1 MRFAYNVP
9 MRSVQ
14 SPLKQLHVHLARIVL
29 VCATALTFGRA
40 ASAQRATETP
50 ESDHYSTE
58 AREVMADFQQTFFD
72 PQKGVYVKS
81 VTDRSP
87 DYVWRQAAAFS
98 ALVAAARHEPR
109 TYGPIMA
116 RFFHALDQYW
126 DTKTPI
132 PAYEPAPTR
141 GNGHDKYYDDN
152 AWMVITFA
160 EAYQLTGDRT
170 YLMRAEATA
179 RFVASGWDDKL
190 GGGIWWHQSHKDDS
204 KNTCANGPAAV
215 GYLAL
220 ARLGR
225 RDESDHWLT
234 AARKVVEWTDKNLQ
248 ADDGLFDDRI
258 IVSTG
263 EVKKGKLTYNA
274 ALMLR
279 ACLGLYRQ
287 TGEQQYLDQAER
299 IGKAAAWFA
308 DKQTG
313 VYRDPLKWSQ
323 FMVEADLDLYRAT
336 GDEDFLRRVRTNAD
350 AYYLAWKHQ
359 RPTDMMSNAGT
370 ARILWLLADN
380 ETEKGREFWKA
391 ADAMRPAR

>member
-1 MRFAYNVP
+1 MPN
-9 MRSVQ
+9 RSRLIIWL
-14 SPLKQLHVHLARIVL
+14 SSLRCSVL
-29 VCATALTFGRA
+29 IGSAALFICAA
-40 ASAQRATETP
+40 ANAQQAGK
-50 ESDHYSTE
+50 SDSSQRYGAE
-58 AREVMADFQQTFFD
+58 AREVMADFQQMFFD

-81 VTDRSP
+81 VSDRTP
-87 DYVWRQAAAFS
+87 DYIWRQAAAFS
-98 ALVAAARHEPR
+98 ALVGAARHEPR

-116 RFFHALDQYW
+116 RFFHSLDQYW

-152 AWMVITFA
+152 AWLVITFA
-160 EAYQLTGDRT
+160 EAYQLTGERA
-170 YLMRAEATA
+170 YLTRAEETA
-179 RFVASGWDDKL
+179 HFVASGWDDKL

-204 KNTCANGPAAV
+204 KNACANAPAAV

-220 ARLGR
+220 ARLGP

-234 AARKVVEWTDKNLQ
+234 AARKVVDWTDKNLR

-258 IVSTG
+258 IVTTG
-263 EVKKGKLTYNA
+263 QVKKGKLTYNS

-287 TGEQQYLDQAER
+287 TGQREYFEQAER
-299 IGKAAAWFA
+299 IGKAAEWFV
-308 DKQTG
+308 DKRTG
-313 VYRDPLKWSQ
+313 LYRDPLKWSH

-336 GDEDFLRRVRTNAD
+336 GNEDYLRRAGTNAD
-350 AYYLAWKHQ
+350 GYYAAWKKQ

-370 ARILWLLADN
+370 ARILWLLADM
-380 ETEKGREFWKA
+380 ETEKGRAFWKA
-391 ADAMRPAR
+391 ADAMKKADAHESRP